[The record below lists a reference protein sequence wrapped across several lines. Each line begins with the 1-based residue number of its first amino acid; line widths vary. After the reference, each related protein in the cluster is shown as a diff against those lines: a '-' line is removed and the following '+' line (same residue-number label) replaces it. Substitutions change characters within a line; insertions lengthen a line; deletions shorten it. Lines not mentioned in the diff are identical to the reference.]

1 VDFAESAEHQALR
14 KTVAEIA
21 ARFGGAYYAARAQ
34 AREPCTELWQA
45 LGEAGFIGV
54 NLPEEY
60 GGGGGGLA
68 ELAIVCEETAAQ
80 GCPLTLLLVSSGVSA
95 EVIARYGSPEQKQR
109 WLPGIAAG
117 TSKIVFA
124 ITEPDAGS
132 NTHKLSTTARRDGG
146 DWVLRGTKYYISGVN
161 EAEAILVVARTGRAG
176 ATEPGATEHDAPE
189 PGAAEPGATV
199 EGAKDGGGT
208 GHGRLSLF
216 VVPTDAPGLVA
227 RPLPVDVMLPER
239 QFTLH
244 FDDVRLGADAI
255 VGAEGDGLRQ
265 VFHGLN
271 PERITGA
278 AAGVGVARYALRRA
292 AEYART
298 RTVWD
303 QPIGAHQGVAH
314 PLAKAAIETELAGLM
329 TRKAAWQ
336 HDHGLSAG
344 EASNMAK
351 YAAAEAALA
360 ALDQA
365 IQTHGGN
372 GVSTEYGLIPL
383 WGLARLLRIAP
394 VNREMVL
401 NYVATHTLGLPRS
414 Y

>member
-1 VDFAESAEHQALR
+1 MDFAETVEDQALR

-21 ARFGGAYYAARAQ
+21 GRFGGAYYAARAQ

-45 LGEAGFIGV
+45 LGEAGFTGV
-54 NLPEEY
+54 SPPEEY

-95 EVIARYGSPEQKQR
+95 EVIARYGSPDQKRR

-132 NTHKLSTTARRDGG
+132 NTHKLSTTASRDGEG
-146 DWVLRGTKYYISGVN
+146 WVLRGTKYYISGVN
-161 EAEAILVVARTGRAG
+161 EADAILVVARTGPHSAM
-176 ATEPGATEHDAPE
+176 
-189 PGAAEPGATV
+189 
-199 EGAKDGGGT
+199 
-208 GHGRLSLF
+208 GHERLSLF
-216 VVPTDAPGLVA
+216 VVPVDAPGLEA
-227 RPLPVDVMLPER
+227 RPLPVDLMLPEQ

-244 FDDVRLGADAI
+244 FDDVRVGADAL

-271 PERITGA
+271 PQRITGA
-278 AAGVGVARYALRRA
+278 AAGVGVARYALDRA

-303 QPIGAHQGVAH
+303 QPIGTHQGVAH
-314 PLAKAAIETELAGLM
+314 PLAQAKIETELAALM

-336 HDHGLSAG
+336 QDHGMSAG

-360 ALDQA
+360 AVDQA

-372 GVSTEYGLIPL
+372 GVSAEYGLIPL

-394 VNREMVL
+394 VHRDMVL
-401 NYVATHTLGLPRS
+401 NYVAQHSLGLPRS